1 MLPVDL
7 YAAPPSLT
15 RSLAWAFATS
25 LVVHAVVLLLPEKE
39 PVSQPVAS
47 SRFEASLSPG
57 PPADTQP
64 TPARPRET
72 ATRAARAPAK
82 PAKPATQPAPRPR
95 VMTVPKPAK
104 PAIADSRQW
113 SRAQKEEMT
122 RFLDELATEA
132 KAAPKPSLAQRSL
145 AQARDLG
152 RQRAQQDAE
161 GTALLER
168 RPNTPPPEPFSL
180 DLYVDSVVR
189 RLNRSAAFVRNDP
202 RSRGVKTAAVQFR
215 INPDGSLKSFKVLN
229 AGDQEKEIAF
239 IRSVVERSIPFG
251 RFPPDIERAARS
263 LGITICIQPSLGGG
277 FGFTRMGDGRPC

>member
-1 MLPVDL
+1 MLPVDP
-7 YAAPPSLT
+7 YAKPRSLT
-15 RSLAWAFATS
+15 RSLVWAFAAS
-25 LVVHAVVLLLPEKE
+25 LVVHTMVLLLPEKE
-39 PVSQPVAS
+39 PRSQPVAS

-57 PPADTQP
+57 PPADTRP
-64 TPARPRET
+64 TPPRPPEA
-72 ATRAARAPAK
+72 ATRPARAPAK
-82 PAKPATQPAPRPR
+82 PATKPAPRPR
-95 VMTVPKPAK
+95 VMTVPKPAT
-104 PAIADSRQW
+104 PAIADNRQW
-113 SRAQKEEMT
+113 SRTQKEEMT
-122 RFLDELATEA
+122 RFLDELAAEA

-152 RQRAQQDAE
+152 RQQAQQDAE

-168 RPNTPPPEPFSL
+168 RPNSPPPEPFSL
-180 DLYVDSVVR
+180 DLYVDGVVR

-202 RSRGVKTAAVQFR
+202 RSRGVKTASVQFR

-263 LGITICIQPSLGGG
+263 LGVTICIQPGVGGG